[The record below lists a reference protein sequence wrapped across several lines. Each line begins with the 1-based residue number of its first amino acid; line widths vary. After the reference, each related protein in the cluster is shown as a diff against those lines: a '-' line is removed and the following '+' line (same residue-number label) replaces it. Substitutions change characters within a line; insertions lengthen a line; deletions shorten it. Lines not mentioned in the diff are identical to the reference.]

1 MRIRLLLFIPL
12 ISLTLGCRQEPAN
25 VQATS
30 FYNTELFKDV
40 QLSGIFEDSKTFVDL
55 ARDRS
60 FTELEALY
68 LAQRESEDFDLAAFV
83 ADHFKQ
89 PAAGPEGF
97 HTDSTRSMFSHI
109 SAMWESLRR
118 GPDPVDSL
126 SSRIPLPYPYVVP
139 GGRFREIYYWDSY
152 FTMIGLVTDG
162 QRELASD
169 MVRNFG
175 HLIDSIGFIP
185 NGTRDYYLTRSQ
197 PPFFTMMVDLLAQG
211 DSAVAMQYRDQVEKE
226 YRYWME
232 GAGDLGEQEA
242 ANRVVR
248 EADMTFMNRYWDSG
262 ETPRPESYAED
273 LHLAADA
280 ASDSARTQLYAHLRS
295 AAASGWDFSS
305 RWYGQPGDFA
315 STRTADILP
324 VDLNCLLFFMEE
336 WLAEAHRKSG
346 ETEAAELLEQRAAGR
361 QDFINQR
368 MWDDSLKYYTD
379 FNFREDAATGQL
391 TLAGVFPL
399 YFGLAD
405 PGQASAVRDRLMA
418 DFLKPGGLLTTL
430 EESGQ
435 QWDSPNGWAPLQW
448 MAVRGL
454 MRYGYYEE
462 AREIM
467 QRWLA
472 INEKVYENTGKMME
486 KYNVSDT
493 TLLSGGGE
501 YPTQDGFGWTNGV
514 AIGFRE
520 LLRNLPGE

>member
-1 MRIRLLLFIPL
+1 MRIRLLVLLPL
-12 ISLTLGCRQEPAN
+12 ISLWLGCRQEPETIR
-25 VQATS
+25 ATS
-30 FYNTELFKDV
+30 FYDTELFKDV

-55 ARDRS
+55 ARDQS
-60 FTELEALY
+60 FAELEALY
-68 LAQRESEDFDLAAFV
+68 LAEREAEGFDLADFV

-89 PAAGPEGF
+89 QALGTEGF
-97 HTDSTRSMFSHI
+97 STDSTRTMFSHI

-118 GPDPVDSL
+118 GPDPRDSL

-162 QRELASD
+162 QRELAGD
-169 MVRNFG
+169 MLRNFG

-197 PPFFTMMVDLLAQG
+197 PPFFTMMVELLAQG
-211 DSAVAMQYRDQVEKE
+211 DSTVRQQYRNQVEKE

-232 GAGDLGEQEA
+232 GAGDLDPQQAGR
-242 ANRVVR
+242 RVVR
-248 EADMTFMNRYWDSG
+248 AEGQALLNRYWDSG

-273 LHLAADA
+273 LHLAEGLE
-280 ASDSARTQLYAHLRS
+280 SDSARIQLYTHLRS

-305 RWYGQPGDFA
+305 RWYGRPGDFA

-324 VDLNCLLFFMEE
+324 VDLNCMLYFMER
-336 WLAEAHRKSG
+336 WLADSYRMEG
-346 ETEAAELLEQRAAGR
+346 EGEAAEVLEDRAAR
-361 QDFINQR
+361 RSAFLKDH
-368 MWDDSLKYYTD
+368 MWDASLQYYTD
-379 FNFREDAATGQL
+379 YNFREEAPTGHL
-391 TLAGVFPL
+391 SLAGVFPL

-405 PGQASAVRDRLMA
+405 QGQADAVRDRLMT

-454 MRYGYYEE
+454 MRYGYYAE

-472 INEKVYENTGKMME
+472 LNEKVYKNTGKMME

-514 AIGFRE
+514 ALGFRE
-520 LLRNLPGE
+520 LLKTIPAE